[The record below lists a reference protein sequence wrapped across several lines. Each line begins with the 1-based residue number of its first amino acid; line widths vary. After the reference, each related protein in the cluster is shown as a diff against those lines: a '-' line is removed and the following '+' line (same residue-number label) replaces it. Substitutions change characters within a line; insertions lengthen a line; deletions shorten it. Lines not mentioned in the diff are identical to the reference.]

1 MKAITRPDQYLRL
14 RGDIWHYVRRV
25 PKAVRHVDGRT
36 LIYRSLDTDSRRL
49 ARQRRDVCAAADDQ
63 RWNEIAPGRFRATPA
78 DAGLLDA
85 KQHARTLGFTYRP
98 VESLV
103 AEDTV
108 TALLKR
114 LLALAPLE
122 PQATPKEERDAAA
135 LIGSIEPQA
144 ITITQAMDLYL
155 SEIVAH
161 ELAGKSPEQVKNFSK
176 IKRRAVANFV
186 RINGDVDMRE
196 ITRDH
201 AHAVRK
207 FWHDRIHPTDGSK
220 PMSGSSG
227 NKDLGSLR
235 KLYRKYFEHVG
246 EEERQNPFR
255 NMRFSD
261 KILKKVHP
269 FRDEWVRKKVLA
281 PGMFDGLNREAALLC
296 MVMIETGCRPSEL
309 GNLRPENIRLDADI
323 PHIRIR
329 ATMDR
334 ELKSGASVRDIPL
347 VGVALEAMKQ
357 APNGF
362 PRYRDKSALLSA
374 SLTKA
379 FKVRGLFPTEHHR
392 IYSFRHS
399 FESRMLEAGLDFG
412 LRCTLMGHRNPRPEY
427 GDGGALAFRRDELL
441 KIAHPVSAELLGGY
455 PFSTEEK
462 V

>member
-36 LIYRSLDTDSRRL
+36 LIYRSLDTDSRKL

-63 RWNEIAPGRFRATPA
+63 RWNEIAPGRFSPA
-78 DAGLLDA
+78 PKDAGLLDA

-98 VESLV
+98 VENLV
-103 AEDTV
+103 SEDTV

-135 LIGSIEPQA
+135 LVGTIEAPA
-144 ITITQAMDLYL
+144 ITITKAMDLYL
-155 SEIVAH
+155 TEIVAD

-269 FRDEWVRKKVLA
+269 FPDEWVRKKVLA
-281 PGMFDGLNREAALLC
+281 PGQFDGLNREAALLC
-296 MVMIETGCRPSEL
+296 TVMIETGRRPSEL
-309 GNLRPENIRLDADI
+309 GNLRPENIRLDAEV

-329 ATMDR
+329 ATKDR
-334 ELKSGASVRDIPL
+334 ELKSGASVRGIPL

-379 FKVRGLFPTEHHR
+379 FNARDLFPTDQHR

-399 FESRMLEAGLDFG
+399 FESRMLEAGLEDYAA
-412 LRCTLMGHRNPRPEY
+412 HRWDTATR
-427 GDGGALAFRRDELL
+427 ALNTGTAARSL
-441 KIAHPVSAELLGGY
+441 IAGTS
-455 PFSTEEK
+455 
-462 V
+462 